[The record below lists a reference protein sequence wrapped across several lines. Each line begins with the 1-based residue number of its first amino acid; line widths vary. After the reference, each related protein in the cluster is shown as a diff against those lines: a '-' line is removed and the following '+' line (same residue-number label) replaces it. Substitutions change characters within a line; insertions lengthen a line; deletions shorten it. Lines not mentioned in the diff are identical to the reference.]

1 MVRQV
6 NSGPCPL
13 CRRPLD
19 WDRLVE
25 TMRHCRANGLDVAT
39 ADAEEVPYN
48 LRSNAAVAARAGALG
63 EAGHVAS
70 ALALPA
76 PALARTVAGLALT
89 ASALTACLRSRC
101 AVTNE
106 RGGRPDAGRRRGR
119 RQPFRLPGHAGVD
132 KKSKRGRPSARR
144 AGRGERAPGRAW
156 GAAPAA
162 SPSQDDSFEALL

>member
-1 MVRQV
+1 MRRAHPAAFAAAGLAVLLLAARCRLPPERCRLTAAAAGAVAAGVVRQV

-70 ALALPA
+70 ALAP
-76 PALARTVAGLALT
+76 
-89 ASALTACLRSRC
+89 SF
-101 AVTNE
+101 TN
-106 RGGRPDAGRRRGR
+106 
-119 RQPFRLPGHAGVD
+119 
-132 KKSKRGRPSARR
+132 
-144 AGRGERAPGRAW
+144 
-156 GAAPAA
+156 
-162 SPSQDDSFEALL
+162 ALLSWGSH